1 MYLLLKMSMKVA
13 TLQFSMSKNFGTNA
27 DRAERMVRNAA
38 ATGANVIV
46 LPELFESRY
55 FCQKMDPAF
64 FSWAET
70 VQDSCVVSR
79 FSALA
84 GELGV
89 VIPIPFFEKRD
100 NEYYNSCAVADAD
113 GEILGVYRKT
123 HVPMGKCYEEKFYFT
138 PSRDGYKVFDTKF
151 GKIGVAIC
159 WDQWFPEVA
168 RSLALAGAD
177 LIVYPTAIGSE
188 PEFPDGETYA
198 HWMRTIQGHSA
209 ANGVPIVVA
218 NRIGKE
224 KKIEF
229 YGGSF
234 ITDNKGAIVS
244 QVGGDPKNGNADP
257 SPIPMKGHVT
267 FEFDQIDYRIFRA
280 YWGIFRDR
288 RPETYTSLC
297 V

>member
-1 MYLLLKMSMKVA
+1 MFMKVA
-13 TLQFSMSKNFGTNA
+13 TLQFSMNKDFGRNV

-38 ATGANVIV
+38 VTGANVIV

-55 FCQKMDPAF
+55 FCQTASPSF
-64 FSWAET
+64 FAWAET
-70 VQDSCVVSR
+70 VEESFIVSK
-79 FSALA
+79 FSELA

-89 VIPIPFFEKRD
+89 VIPIPFFEKKD

-113 GEILGVYRKT
+113 GKILDVYRK
-123 HVPMGKCYEEKFYFT
+123 HHIPMGKCYEEKFYFS
-138 PSRDGYKVFDTKF
+138 PGRDGYKVFDTKF

-168 RSLALAGAD
+168 RALALAGAE

-188 PEFPDGETYA
+188 PEFPDGESYI
-198 HWMRTIQGHSA
+198 HWMRAIQGHSA
-209 ANGVPIVVA
+209 ANGVPIAVA

-224 KKIEF
+224 KKIDF

-234 ITDNKGAIVS
+234 ITNNRGAVVRQI
-244 QVGGDPKNGNADP
+244 GGVPENGNADP
-257 SPIPMKGHVT
+257 SPVAIKGHAT
-267 FEFDQIDYRIFRA
+267 YEFDRVEYAIFRGF
-280 YWGIFRDR
+280 WGILRDR
-288 RPETYTSLC
+288 RPESYKSLC

>member
-1 MYLLLKMSMKVA
+1 MKVA
-13 TLQFSMSKNFGTNA
+13 VLQFSMNHDFGKNA

-55 FCQKMDPAF
+55 FCQKMDPKF
-64 FSWAET
+64 FEWAET
-70 VQDSCVVSR
+70 VEEIGVVLR
-79 FSALA
+79 FSELA

-89 VIPIPFFEKRD
+89 VIPIPFFEKKG

-113 GEILGVYRKT
+113 GTIIDIYRKT
-123 HVPMGKCYEEKFYFT
+123 HIPMGKCYEEKFYFT
-138 PSRDGYKVFDTKF
+138 PSREGIKVFDTKF
-151 GKIGVAIC
+151 GKIGIAIC
-159 WDQWFPEVA
+159 WDQWFPEA
-168 RSLALAGAD
+168 IRSLALAGAD
-177 LIVYPTAIGSE
+177 LIVMPTAIGSE
-188 PEFPDGETYA
+188 PEFPNGESYY
-198 HWMRTIQGHSA
+198 HWTRVIQGHSA
-209 ANGVPIVVA
+209 ANGVPIAVA

-234 ITDNKGAIVS
+234 ITDNKGAVVS
-244 QVGGDPKNGNADP
+244 QVGGIIENGNPDH
-257 SPIPMKGHVT
+257 SPIQMKGHVT
-267 FEFDQIDYRIFRA
+267 FEFDKVDYMIFRA

-288 RPETYTSLC
+288 RPELYASLC

>member
-1 MYLLLKMSMKVA
+1 MNTKVA
-13 TLQFSMSKNFGTNA
+13 VIQFSMNKDFDKNT

-55 FCQKMDPAF
+55 FCQTMDPRF
-64 FSWAET
+64 FAWAET
-70 VQDSCVVSR
+70 VEDSRVVSR

-89 VIPIPFFEKRD
+89 VIPIPFFEKKD

-113 GEILGVYRKT
+113 GKILGVYRKT
-123 HVPMGKCYEEKFYFT
+123 HIPMGKCYEEKFYFS
-138 PSRDGYKVFDTKF
+138 PGRDSHKVFDTKF
-151 GKIGVAIC
+151 GPIGVLIC
-159 WDQWFPEVA
+159 FDQWFPEA
-168 RSLALAGAD
+168 SRILSLAGAE
-177 LIVYPTAIGSE
+177 LIVMPTAIGSE

-198 HWMRTIQGHSA
+198 HWVRTIQGHSA
-209 ANGVPIVVA
+209 ANGIPVCVA

-224 KKIEF
+224 KKIDF

-234 ITDNKGAIVS
+234 ITNNKGAIVT
-244 QVGGDPKNGNADP
+244 QVGGVPEHGNADP
-257 SPIPMKGHVT
+257 SPIQIKGHAT
-267 FEFDQIDYRIFRA
+267 FEFDRVEYAIFRGF
-280 YWGIFRDR
+280 WGLLRDR
-288 RPETYTSLC
+288 RPSSYTSLC